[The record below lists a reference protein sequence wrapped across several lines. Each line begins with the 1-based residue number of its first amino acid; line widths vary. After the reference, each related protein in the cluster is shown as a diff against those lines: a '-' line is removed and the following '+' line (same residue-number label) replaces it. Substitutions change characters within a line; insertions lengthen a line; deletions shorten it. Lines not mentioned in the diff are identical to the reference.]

1 MSMGG
6 GADKDQKNKFW
17 WKRFYYWWVSKDEK
31 EQKRLKSFVPLALY
45 TIAFVYGVIYLS
57 ILNTV
62 NRSKGMDAVK
72 SWYGGDRP
80 EIVKALKREKE
91 GQENSFKKL
100 SRKQVSGG
108 R

>member
-1 MSMGG
+1 M
-6 GADKDQKNKFW
+6 DQKKNFW
-17 WKRFYYWWVSKDEK
+17 WKRLYHWWVSKEEK
-31 EQKRLKSFVPLALY
+31 EKKRLKSFIPLALY
-45 TIAFVYGVIYLS
+45 TIAFIYGVIYLS

-91 GQENSFKKL
+91 GLENSFKKL
-100 SRKQVSGG
+100 SRKQVSG
-108 R
+108 RR

>member
-1 MSMGG
+1 MDDD
-6 GADKDQKNKFW
+6 AFKNQRKTP
-17 WKRFYYWWVSKDEK
+17 WKRLYHWWDDKEEK
-31 EQKRLKSFVPLALY
+31 EKKRLKSFIPLALY
-45 TIAFVYGVIYLS
+45 TIAFIYGVIYLS

-80 EIVKALKREKE
+80 VIVKALKREKE
-91 GQENSFKKL
+91 GQKNSFKKL